1 MATVLVMGGAGFI
14 GSHIV
19 DALIARGH
27 GVRVLDS
34 LEPQV
39 HGSSGN
45 PPGYLNPAAA
55 FYRGRIED
63 PEALAAVLP
72 GVDIVFHEAA
82 IVGVGQ
88 SMYEVRRYVDGNTG
102 ATAAFL
108 DYLVHNPELRP
119 KKLVVASSMS
129 IYGEGAYVDCAGAPL
144 YPRLRSRQQ
153 LENRVWE
160 IIDARGCEAPPAPT
174 DEDKPLYPTS
184 IYAVTKRDHE
194 EMCLA
199 VGYAYRMPTVALRYF
214 NVYGPRQALSNPY
227 TGVGAIFSSRLLNN
241 KPPLVFEDGL
251 QTRDFVHVSDI
262 VQANLRAMET
272 DAADYH
278 AVNVGTGSPTSVL
291 QVASLL
297 ADHLGYE
304 GAPVILGKFR
314 EGDIRHCFANIA
326 RARRLLDY
334 RPQVSMSEG
343 IPELVRWVSAQEGV
357 MDGSD
362 RAADELRKWGLTE

>member
-1 MATVLVMGGAGFI
+1 MATVLVTGGAGFI

-27 GVRVLDS
+27 QVRVLDS
-34 LEPQV
+34 LAPQV
-39 HGSSGN
+39 HGSSAA
-45 PPGYLNPAAA
+45 PPAYLNPAAV

-63 PEALAAVLP
+63 HEALSAALP
-72 GVDIVFHEAA
+72 GVDVVFHEAA

-88 SMYEVRRYVDGNTG
+88 SMYEVQRYVDGNTG

-108 DYLVHNPELRP
+108 DYLVHHPEVRP

-129 IYGEGAYVDCAGAPL
+129 IYGEGAYVDSAGMPL
-144 YPRLRSRQQ
+144 YPRLRSRSQ
-153 LENRVWE
+153 LETRAWE
-160 IIDARGCEAPPAPT
+160 VVDERGLEATPSPT
-174 DEDKPLYPTS
+174 SEDKPLYPTS
-184 IYAVTKRDHE
+184 IYAITKRDHE

-199 VGYAYRMPTVALRYF
+199 VGYAYRIPTVALRYF

-227 TGVGAIFSSRLLNN
+227 TGVGAIFSARLLNN
-241 KPPLVFEDGL
+241 KPPLVFEDGR

-272 DAADYH
+272 DAADYL
-278 AVNVGTGSPTSVL
+278 AVNVGTGTPTSVL

-304 GAPVILGKFR
+304 GTPVVLGKFR
-314 EGDIRHCFANIA
+314 EGDIRHCFADIS
-326 RARRLLDY
+326 RARHLLGY
-334 RPQVSMSEG
+334 APLVSMSGG
-343 IPELVRWVSAQEGV
+343 IPELVRWVSSQEGV
-357 MDGSD
+357 MDHTD
-362 RAADELRKWGLTE
+362 HAADELRKWGLTE